1 VRNLGAQPVVLT
13 SDGKQCRQNSNSGT
27 AMTAPYRRRP
37 RFINGIEMP
46 READLRT
53 VFGRRLTLLIRAY
66 SAELGGNLAE
76 ADKALVRQVSSL
88 QVRIE
93 QLDGREVAADEI
105 IRLSS
110 EHRRLLTALRSRATK
125 AKPAA
130 PGLQDYIREKYGEP
144 ESTEESEGADA

>member
-1 VRNLGAQPVVLT
+1 
-13 SDGKQCRQNSNSGT
+13 
-27 AMTAPYRRRP
+27 
-37 RFINGIEMP
+37 MP

-125 AKPAA
+125 AKPAG

-144 ESTEESEGADA
+144 APTEESEDAA